1 MKINNLVKATGLI
14 FIVLITLFL
23 FWQLPG
29 VLRDS
34 QTRFGQPAVLY
45 YIDFLS
51 WIFTVALLV
60 ALTRYPQT
68 SRILIS
74 IWLIIVLSGSIW
86 GYLINYISSGRL
98 ILRIIGSLFVLYLVF
113 SFVVKTDRDSTKTI
127 HNKIS
132 S

>member
-1 MKINNLVKATGLI
+1 MKINNLVKAAGLI

-113 SFVVKTDRDSTKTI
+113 SFVVKTGRDSTKTI

>member
-1 MKINNLVKATGLI
+1 MKINKLVKAAGLI

-51 WIFTVALLV
+51 WIFTVAFLV
-60 ALTRYPQT
+60 ALTWYPQT

-113 SFVVKTDRDSTKTI
+113 SFVVKTGRDSTKTI

>member
-1 MKINNLVKATGLI
+1 MKINNLVRAAGLI

-51 WIFTVALLV
+51 WIFTVALLL

-68 SRILIS
+68 SKLLIS

-113 SFVVKTDRDSTKTI
+113 SFRVKTGRDSTKAI